1 MMSLDEPCDML
12 VVPCHGDLENG
23 LVICASL
30 GVWGGRW
37 NHAARGGSGV
47 GSGKPLISDPRIGE
61 I

>member
-30 GVWGGRW
+30 GVWGEGWYQAASGGGRGAHGLAP
-37 NHAARGGSGV
+37 N
-47 GSGKPLISDPRIGE
+47 
-61 I
+61 

>member
-30 GVWGGRW
+30 GVWGEGW
-37 NHAARGGSGV
+37 YQAASGGV
-47 GSGKPLISDPRIGE
+47 GGRMGWPLFSDPRAD
-61 I
+61 